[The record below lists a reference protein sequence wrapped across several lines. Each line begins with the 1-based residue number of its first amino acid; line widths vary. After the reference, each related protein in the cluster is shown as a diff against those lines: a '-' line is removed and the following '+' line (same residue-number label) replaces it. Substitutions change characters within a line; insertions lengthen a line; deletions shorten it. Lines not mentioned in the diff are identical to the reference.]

1 MYALADVNSFYCSV
15 EKCFRP
21 DLRDKPVVVLSNN
34 DGCVIARCKL
44 AKKFG
49 IPMGSPWFKLREQ
62 RFPEPVIAF
71 SSNYELYAS
80 MSARVHFCLEELSSR
95 VEEYSID
102 ESFIWAG
109 GIDNC
114 MTFEEYGHQLRDH
127 VFRCTGLTIGVG
139 LAPTKTLAKACQYSS
154 KTWPQFGGVL
164 ALTAGQRNRID
175 KMLSLMPVEE
185 VWGVGGRTTSKLHA
199 MGITTALELARTNP
213 AFIRRNFTV
222 VLERTVRELRGES
235 CIDLEDAPPPKQ
247 QIICSRS
254 FGQRITTYE
263 SMRQAICQYAERAA
277 EKLRQERQYCGQ
289 VSVFIKTSPFSK
301 HEPYYSKVSS
311 EQLCI
316 PSRDTRDIIAA
327 AGRALDKIWKEGHNY
342 AKAGVMLNDFRPCGV
357 TQLSL
362 FDEGRSY
369 ANSDALMNVLD
380 TINNSGKGKV
390 WFAGRGIAP
399 AWSMKRDML
408 SPAYTTRWDSIP
420 IATL

>member
-1 MYALADVNSFYCSV
+1 M
-15 EKCFRP
+15 R
-21 DLRDKPVVVLSNN
+21 
-34 DGCVIARCKL
+34 
-44 AKKFG
+44 
-49 IPMGSPWFKLREQ
+49 
-62 RFPEPVIAF
+62 
-71 SSNYELYAS
+71 
-80 MSARVHFCLEELSSR
+80 RV
-95 VEEYSID
+95 
-102 ESFIWAG
+102 
-109 GIDNC
+109 
-114 MTFEEYGHQLRDH
+114 
-127 VFRCTGLTIGVG
+127 
-139 LAPTKTLAKACQYSS
+139 
-154 KTWPQFGGVL
+154 
-164 ALTAGQRNRID
+164 
-175 KMLSLMPVEE
+175 
-185 VWGVGGRTTSKLHA
+185 
-199 MGITTALELARTNP
+199 
-213 AFIRRNFTV
+213 
-222 VLERTVRELRGES
+222 
-235 CIDLEDAPPPKQ
+235 
-247 QIICSRS
+247 
-254 FGQRITTYE
+254 
-263 SMRQAICQYAERAA
+263 ICQYAEHAA

-289 VSVFIKTSPFSK
+289 VSAFIKTSTFSK

-327 AGRALDKIWKEGHNY
+327 AGRALDKIWKDGHNY